1 MVTPQLNE
9 FGSSWMT
16 SMRQHMDGDGGE
28 LHVVKTVLA
37 TAILAGAASMR
48 SLDTLLPDIAQYY
61 GRSVGTSGAA
71 VTAYAISYSV
81 CQLLYGPAGDRF
93 GPYRIITLAAILSAL
108 AALGCALAPT
118 FTWLVALRF
127 LAGGVAA
134 AVGPL
139 TIAFISHATNSRERP
154 VAVAHLTGA
163 SIIGG
168 AAGQAGGGLVGQILN
183 WQANFLFI
191 AILFALS
198 GWAMA
203 RTGARHPHFRAI
215 GRTEVSKDGIPGARL
230 GALLRRP
237 AVRLTLTA
245 VGVEGLA
252 TYASFTYVSAMLHG
266 RFALG
271 TAMIGLLIGL
281 FGVGGIVFV
290 LTVRR
295 LIRRLK
301 ESRRAVLGGTLLGVG
316 FMALTLVRSLFIAG
330 SAIFALGLGFFM
342 LHNVLQVRATHMAPD
357 APGTAISLFAASFFL
372 AQAVGVMIGGWTFDH
387 LGASTSCYSS
397 AALLAGLGLAVG
409 WISHRQEVR
418 GIAE

>member
-1 MVTPQLNE
+1 
-9 FGSSWMT
+9 
-16 SMRQHMDGDGGE
+16 MRQHMDGDGGE
-28 LHVVKTVLA
+28 LRVVKTVLA
-37 TAILAGAASMR
+37 TAVLAGAASMR
-48 SLDTLLPDIAQYY
+48 SLDTLLPDVAQYY

-71 VTAYAISYSV
+71 VTAYAISYSG
-81 CQLLYGPAGDRF
+81 CQLLYGPAGDRM
-93 GPYRIITLAAILSAL
+93 GPYRIITLAAILSSL

-127 LAGGVAA
+127 LAGAVAA

-139 TIAFISHATNSRERP
+139 TIAFISHATDSQERP

-168 AAGQAGGGLVGQILN
+168 AAGQAGGGLIGQILN
-183 WQANFLFI
+183 WQAGFLFI

-203 RTGARHPHFRAI
+203 RTGARHPHLRAI
-215 GRTEVSKDGIPGARL
+215 GRTAAGESGIPGAQL

-237 AVRLTLTA
+237 AVRLTLIA

-290 LTVRR
+290 LIVRR
-295 LIRRLK
+295 LIRRLR
-301 ESRRAVLGGTLLGVG
+301 ESRRAALGGILLGVG
-316 FMALTLVRSLFIAG
+316 FVVLTLGRSLFIVGA
-330 SAIFALGLGFFM
+330 AIFALGLGFFM

-357 APGTAISLFAASFFL
+357 TPGAAISLFAASFFS
-372 AQAVGVMIGGWTFDH
+372 AQALGVTIGGWSFDH
-387 LGASTSCYSS
+387 LGASTLCYSS
-397 AALLAGLGLAVG
+397 AALLAGLGLAMG
-409 WISHRQEVR
+409 WISHRQETGDR
-418 GIAE
+418 RMTALSL